1 MEFINKN
8 ASAIAALIG
17 AFVAGMFGLINNF
30 QNNRVNRDSRE
41 NAFKVE
47 KWKANRALFIEKGE
61 EAMTMVSSLSR
72 YYQSFCTTS
81 ATAVLSDQNRMLS
94 EDVRNILIDKP
105 GNDTAYRLDTL
116 ITAYFPNLIHQK
128 DLLVNAFT
136 MASRK
141 YMEYLMSKSSQ
152 VETVT
157 FLVESGESIKNI
169 TRDMNT
175 KLSLEIAKHI

>member
-17 AFVAGMFGLINNF
+17 AFIAGMFGLINNF
-30 QNNRVNRDSRE
+30 QNNRINRDARE
-41 NAFKVE
+41 SAFKVE
-47 KWKANRALFIEKGE
+47 KWKANRTLFIEKGE

-72 YYQSFCTTS
+72 YYQSFCTMS
-81 ATAVLSDQNRMLS
+81 ATAVVSDKSRMLS
-94 EDVRNILIDKP
+94 EDVKNILIDKP

-128 DLLVNAFT
+128 DLLANTFAL
-136 MASRK
+136 ASRK
-141 YMEYLMSKSSQ
+141 YIEYLMSKSSQ
-152 VETVT
+152 AETVS

-169 TRDMNT
+169 ARDMNA